1 MSIGTSDISFSGL
14 RTKYIGTS
22 LTNAADD
29 EGLQSNTDNI
39 SLSDF
44 RGATFYGGTSV
55 PETDDISVNSVFK
68 GKKFSPEGLLLRLD
82 ANDENSYSGSG
93 TTWSDVAGDN
103 DGTLINGTAF
113 DTGNSRSFVF
123 DGINDRVDISNIS
136 TGDFNG
142 DATLLCWLECDS
154 NSPDANQ
161 TGIFGWGSALYT
173 SHYVWT
179 NGLAYFDTFREA
191 RVENISLSPPS
202 IDRTTPHL
210 LAITTRAG
218 GDWKLY
224 QNTTLVTSTT
234 AESTIVWDNASFG
247 SDGVNTYNF
256 QGKIYSISIYN
267 RELSSSEITE
277 QYNALVSQ
285 YPSLEL
291 HLDAGDETSYP
302 GSGTTWTD
310 LSGNNDG
317 TLVNGPLYESTNS
330 GGLSFDGTD
339 DRVDVSNISTS
350 DFNGDATLLCWL
362 ECDSNSPSANQT
374 GIFGWGG
381 STVRSHYVWT
391 NGLAYFDTFRNN
403 RVENISLSPTL
414 DRTTPHLLA
423 ITTRAGGD
431 WKLYQNTTLVTSTTA
446 ETTIVWNNA
455 TIGTNG
461 SDQWRF
467 QGTVYALLIYDRELT
482 LSEITEQYNS
492 LISRFQ

>member
-1 MSIGTSDISFSGL
+1 MSIDTSDISFSGL

-29 EGLQSNTDNI
+29 EGLQSSTENI

-123 DGINDRVDISNIS
+123 DGEDDRVDISNIS
-136 TGDFNG
+136 TSDFNG

-161 TGIFGWGSALYT
+161 TGIFGWGSAVYT

-179 NGLAYFDTFREA
+179 DGFAYFDTFREA

-202 IDRTTPHL
+202 SIDRTTPHL
-210 LAITTRAG
+210 LAITTRSG

-247 SDGVNTYNF
+247 SDGVNTYTF
-256 QGKIYSISIYN
+256 QGKIYSISIY
-267 RELSSSEITE
+267 
-277 QYNALVSQ
+277 
-285 YPSLEL
+285 
-291 HLDAGDETSYP
+291 
-302 GSGTTWTD
+302 
-310 LSGNNDG
+310 
-317 TLVNGPLYESTNS
+317 
-330 GGLSFDGTD
+330 
-339 DRVDVSNISTS
+339 
-350 DFNGDATLLCWL
+350 
-362 ECDSNSPSANQT
+362 
-374 GIFGWGG
+374 
-381 STVRSHYVWT
+381 
-391 NGLAYFDTFRNN
+391 
-403 RVENISLSPTL
+403 
-414 DRTTPHLLA
+414 
-423 ITTRAGGD
+423 
-431 WKLYQNTTLVTSTTA
+431 
-446 ETTIVWNNA
+446 
-455 TIGTNG
+455 
-461 SDQWRF
+461 
-467 QGTVYALLIYDRELT
+467 DRELT
-482 LSEITEQYNS
+482 SSEINDQYNS